1 MSKLE
6 YLKEKSIFLIIN
18 FVAVFALSSF
28 LYFMGVQS
36 YYILYTVCVWFFP
49 ILSLLIY
56 DYIRRNHYYKNLLSS
71 LDQLDKKYL
80 LSEIINEPEFV
91 DGKVLHEIIST
102 TNRDMHEHIKEY
114 SKKEREYRE
123 YIEAWVHEIKTPI
136 ASGKLIIE
144 NNKNEITKKI
154 EEEFNKV
161 EEQVEQVLY
170 YARST
175 NTKDDYIIKKFC
187 LMESVKN
194 VVRKNSKAF
203 IYRKMKLDLGA
214 LNYTIYNDPKWV
226 EFIINQVLT
235 NAIKYA
241 KEVDAQISVYAEKNK
256 ENITLNIEDN
266 GVGISKTDLNKI
278 FNKGFTGENGRI
290 FGKSTGM
297 GLYICHNLAKKLGL
311 GITAVSDKG
320 VGTKISIIFPVGEYS
335 TMEEARG

>member
-1 MSKLE
+1 MSKME
-6 YLKEKSIFLIIN
+6 YVKEKLVFLIIN
-18 FVAVFALSSF
+18 IVAAFALSSF
-28 LYFMGVQS
+28 LYFTGVQS
-36 YYILYTVCVWFFP
+36 FFILYTLCVWFFP
-49 ILSLLIY
+49 LLSLLVY
-56 DYIRRNHYYKNLLSS
+56 DYIRRNHYYKNLLRS
-71 LDQLDKKYL
+71 LYHLDKKYL
-80 LSEIINEPEFV
+80 LNEIISEPDFV
-91 DGKVLHEIIST
+91 DGKVLHEIVSA

-114 SKKEREYRE
+114 SEKEREYRE

-161 EEQVEQVLY
+161 EEHVEQVLY

-175 NTKDDYIIKKFC
+175 NTNEDYIIKRFC

-194 VVRKNSKAF
+194 VVKKNSKAF
-203 IYRKMKLDLGA
+203 IYKKIKLDLGD
-214 LNYTIYNDPKWV
+214 LNYQIYNDTKWV
-226 EFIINQVLT
+226 EFIINQVIT

-241 KEVDAQISVYAEKNK
+241 KEEVAQIRIYAEKNK
-256 ENITLNIEDN
+256 ENITLIIEDN

-297 GLYICHNLAKKLGL
+297 GLYICHKLANKLGL
-311 GITAVSDKG
+311 GIEAVSDQG
-320 VGTKISIIFPVGEYS
+320 AGTTISIIFPVGNFS
-335 TMEEARG
+335 TMD